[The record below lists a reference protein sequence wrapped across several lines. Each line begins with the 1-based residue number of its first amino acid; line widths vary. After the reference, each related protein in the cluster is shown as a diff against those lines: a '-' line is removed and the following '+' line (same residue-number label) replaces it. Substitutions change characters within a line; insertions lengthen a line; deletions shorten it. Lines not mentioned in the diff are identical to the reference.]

1 MKEGE
6 DMGIKEVFLN
16 PTVKQVAF
24 DIRFPN
30 LFYLESKIGDFQV
43 QIMEEFPESA
53 LLFRRQIVF
62 ADMGPAVKIEEVE
75 EKVDK
80 EWATKV
86 WNFKSPRNFELD
98 VSTSTLVISSL
109 HHKTYNLGVGDKFRD
124 IIRFVVDKFLEV
136 TSIPTINRIGLRYI
150 DECPIP
156 SKDNKTFRAY
166 YNSVF
171 PVDRFNMTDANEMNF
186 KTMVKRGD
194 YFLRYIE
201 SLQKVKDDYK
211 LILDLDGFATS
222 INAKDYLAVTD
233 KLHEIISDEYESAIK
248 EPVKEYMRKPKE
260 G

>member
-1 MKEGE
+1 MATDE
-6 DMGIKEVFLN
+6 IFLN

-24 DIRFPN
+24 EIRFPN
-30 LFYLESKIGDFQV
+30 LFYLENKIGDLQMR
-43 QIMEEFPESA
+43 IMEEFPESA

-62 ADMGPAVKIEEVE
+62 ADIGPAAKVEEVE
-75 EKVDK
+75 EKIDK

-86 WNFKSPRNFELD
+86 WNFKSPKNFELD
-98 VSTSTLVISSL
+98 VSTSTLVIRSS
-109 HHKTYNLGVGDKFRD
+109 HHKTYNLGGRDKFRD
-124 IIRFVVDKFLEV
+124 IIRFVVDRFMEV
-136 TSIPTINRIGLRYI
+136 TSIPTINRIGLRYT

-156 SKDNKTFRAY
+156 SKDNTTFRAY

-171 PVDRFNMTDANEMNF
+171 PFDRFDMADANIMNF
-186 KTMVKRGD
+186 KTTVKRGN
-194 YFLRYIE
+194 YFLSYIE

-211 LILDLDGFATS
+211 LILDFDGFTMS

-233 KLHEIISDEYESAIK
+233 NLHKIISDEYEMTIK